1 MDWSKAKNV
10 LIVIFLAL
18 NVFLLFTNY
27 DTLSSGRTV
36 SKEIVSNTESVLN
49 SRGVKLKCKIPT
61 NVQSTMLT
69 FENTKL
75 DKAKIAEKLLGLDSK
90 SIAEGMEVFN
100 NNKSLV
106 FNEGRFTYINKDT
119 ASVVEISGVSDAQKL
134 VAKLLKKLSLNF
146 SEYIL
151 DKSIK
156 NKDNS
161 YELKYIH
168 KYQDYLIYDD
178 YISAVV
184 GNSGIKR
191 LEYKY
196 REAKILE
203 QNNGQDLLEAYQIL
217 IGASDIKDTEIEGID
232 MGFKKGKTD
241 EETRNSFEVP
251 VWRIKLGNSEIFYE
265 ASKGTKLDF

>member
-1 MDWSKAKNV
+1 
-10 LIVIFLAL
+10 
-18 NVFLLFTNY
+18 
-27 DTLSSGRTV
+27 
-36 SKEIVSNTESVLN
+36 
-49 SRGVKLKCKIPT
+49 
-61 NVQSTMLT
+61 
-69 FENTKL
+69 
-75 DKAKIAEKLLGLDSK
+75 
-90 SIAEGMEVFN
+90 
-100 NNKSLV
+100 
-106 FNEGRFTYINKDT
+106 
-119 ASVVEISGVSDAQKL
+119 

-196 REAKILE
+196 REVKILE
-203 QNNGQDLLEAYQIL
+203 QNSGQDLLEAYQIL

-265 ASKGTKLDF
+265 ASKEQSLIFRKIIFSL

>member
-1 MDWSKAKNV
+1 
-10 LIVIFLAL
+10 
-18 NVFLLFTNY
+18 
-27 DTLSSGRTV
+27 
-36 SKEIVSNTESVLN
+36 
-49 SRGVKLKCKIPT
+49 
-61 NVQSTMLT
+61 MLT
-69 FENTKL
+69 FENTEL
-75 DKAKIAEKLLGLDSK
+75 DKAGIAQKLLGLKLDSK
-90 SIAEGMEVFN
+90 SIAEGTEVIN

-106 FNEGRFTYINKDT
+106 FKNGSFTYINKDT
-119 ASVVEISGVSDAQKL
+119 AAVEISSVSDAQKL
-134 VAKLLKKLSLNF
+134 LAKLLKKLGLNF

-184 GNSGIKR
+184 GNSGVKT

-196 REAKILE
+196 REAKSLE
-203 QNNGQDLLEAYQIL
+203 QSGQEPLEAYQIL

-241 EETRNSFEVP
+241 EETRNSFELP
-251 VWRIKLGNSEIFYE
+251 VWRIKLSNSEIFYE
-265 ASKGTKLDF
+265 ASKGTKLDL